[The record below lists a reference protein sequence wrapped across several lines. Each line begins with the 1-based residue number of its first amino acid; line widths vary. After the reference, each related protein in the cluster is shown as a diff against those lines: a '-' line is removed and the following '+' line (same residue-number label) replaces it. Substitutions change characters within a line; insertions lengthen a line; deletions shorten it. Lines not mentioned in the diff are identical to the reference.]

1 MIAALMALLLAW
13 SVFGM
18 AAQEDPALEQRLD
31 EYISQLDADLEAQY
45 ALLLEITD
53 DVTDATP
60 IDTRVRALGYLALAY
75 LFRDDN
81 EIERALTLIDE
92 LIEQAEASGSPQAQ
106 AEALAFRIE
115 ALVRDDRSTE
125 ALVLAPQLEP
135 LLAETVSPRVRYYA
149 HNVLARLLQSA
160 EQHEEALEHFLAAYD
175 AVQETDDERTAL
187 RRQFLNTSIAYLQA
201 ELRHYDSALAMTE
214 RAIRESE
221 RLEDHAGIPSLL
233 LLQGYLESSMELH
246 EEAIETY
253 QRVIE
258 LGRNH
263 DQAEIVLLGMNNIGS
278 ALIHLQRYA
287 EAEEMLNTAL
297 GEAIEQEDEITT
309 ELLRFNLGYVAVMQ
323 GDHDDGIRQL
333 EDAEAQL
340 REHYS
345 RSDMADLLKYV
356 AEAQQAAGRHEQAIE
371 SLLEQRELN
380 EELFQAERDRS
391 LNELQ
396 ARYEAKEQATQIQL
410 LEQRNALQERLI
422 ENKRLQQRVAMLVA
436 LVILMGL
443 ILLWLAWRAARRA
456 NLRLKVANR
465 QLQYQSSHD
474 PLTGLLNRRL
484 FQKRMGQRL
493 GEIEDPRDQ
502 DHPDALIL
510 LDVDYFKKINDNFGH
525 AAGDAVLVELAERL
539 KKMSRSSDMV
549 VRWGGEELLLF
560 LQNMDPEAL
569 SDYTGK
575 VLEIIGSEPV
585 MYEGKSIRIT
595 ATGGFI
601 TLPFAGLDEDI
612 IGWEKALQ
620 IADLALYVGKTHGR
634 NQAIGVLGLQAPLEK
649 VGPLLQQDLAK
660 AIEKGW
666 VRSVTIPG
674 PPPDP
679 RYSA

>member
-1 MIAALMALLLAW
+1 MALLMGW

-125 ALVLAPQLEP
+125 ALVLVSRLEP
-135 LLAETVSPRVRYYA
+135 LLAETASPRVRYYA

-187 RRQFLNTSIAYLQA
+187 RRQFLNTSIAHLQA
-201 ELRHYDSALAMTE
+201 ELRHYDSALAMTK
-214 RAIRESE
+214 RAIREAE

-258 LGRNH
+258 LGRSH

-278 ALIHLQRYA
+278 ALIQLQRYA

-297 GEAIEQEDEITT
+297 AEAIEQEDEVTT

-333 EDAEAQL
+333 EDATEQL
-340 REHYS
+340 RERYS

-356 AEAQQAAGRHEQAIE
+356 AEAQQAAGRQEQAIAA
-371 SLLEQRELN
+371 LLEQRDLN

-484 FQKRMGQRL
+484 FQKRMAQRT
-493 GEIEDPRDQ
+493 GDVDDQRNQ

-510 LDVDYFKKINDNFGH
+510 VDVDYFKKINDNYGH
-525 AAGDAVLVELAERL
+525 AAGDVVLVELAERL

-569 SDYTGK
+569 SDYAGK
-575 VLEIIGSEPV
+575 VLETIGSEPV
-585 MYEGKSIRIT
+585 IYEDKSIRIT

-601 TLPFAGLDEDI
+601 TLPFAGLDEET

-634 NQAIGVLGLQAPLEK
+634 NQAIGVLGLEAPLEQ
-649 VGPLLQQDLAK
+649 VGPLLEQDLAT
-660 AIEKGW
+660 AIEQGW

-674 PPPDP
+674 PPPDASP
-679 RYSA
+679 SP